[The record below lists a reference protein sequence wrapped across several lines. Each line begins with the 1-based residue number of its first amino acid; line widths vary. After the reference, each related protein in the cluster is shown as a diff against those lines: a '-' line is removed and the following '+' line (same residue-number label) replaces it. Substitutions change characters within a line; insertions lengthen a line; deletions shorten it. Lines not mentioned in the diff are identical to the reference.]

1 MCTPRRSTAPPRRTA
16 HPFRLVSR
24 RLPNAYNSSGRDLPS
39 FTRKRTYNPAFMN
52 PEDLEAL
59 GLEPG
64 SVVRIASD
72 HAAILGVV
80 EAAPEL
86 RRGVVS
92 MSHAFGDAP
101 DRDGDFLKIGSS
113 TGRLVDAARDFDPY
127 SGIPR
132 MSGIPVAIER
142 FEGEIGSSA

>member
-1 MCTPRRSTAPPRRTA
+1 MVLP
-16 HPFRLVSR
+16 VS
-24 RLPNAYNSSGRDLPS
+24 
-39 FTRKRTYNPAFMN
+39 
-52 PEDLEAL
+52 
-59 GLEPG
+59 
-64 SVVRIASD
+64 
-72 HAAILGVV
+72 AAITH
-80 EAAPEL
+80 P
-86 RRGVVS
+86 S

-101 DRDGDFLKIGSS
+101 DRDGDLLKSGSS